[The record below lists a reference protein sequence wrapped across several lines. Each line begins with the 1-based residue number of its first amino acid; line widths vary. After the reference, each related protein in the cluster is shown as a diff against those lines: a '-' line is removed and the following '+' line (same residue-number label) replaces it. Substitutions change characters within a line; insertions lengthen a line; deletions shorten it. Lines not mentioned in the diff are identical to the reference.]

1 MDARSGPDAK
11 ERLREPSDVPH
22 WLRTHARHAASLRAG
37 LWCILTPQEG
47 SRGWCVTT
55 LNSVTLGRF
64 IAWPIEPSLGAVR
77 QPKKTGGHHVK
88 NICNVIYS
96 RVSHWPQTTP
106 HADASDPR
114 FVRPPRGSP
123 RPEAG
128 LVYTGA
134 STRMVP
140 AIGRRCHRPL
150 RNCNGFP
157 ERAFE
162 RMRPRGVERPRGR
175 CGATVPGAA
184 LGACG
189 LQARSC
195 SRTVSYTKRLS
206 HLSQSGSAWRSR
218 AGRAPGLAVRGVR
231 RAPRMTARPPYR
243 CPPAG
248 LLRPRCLH
256 RQCGSG

>member
-1 MDARSGPDAK
+1 MDLGPFTPLTDACHG
-11 ERLREPSDVPH
+11 PSKM
-22 WLRTHARHAASLRAG
+22 

-55 LNSVTLGRF
+55 LSSVTLGRF

-77 QPKKTGGHHVK
+77 QPKKPGGHHVK

-140 AIGRRCHRPL
+140 AIGLRCHRPL
-150 RNCNGFP
+150 RNCNGIP
-157 ERAFE
+157 VRLSACLHGGS
-162 RMRPRGVERPRGR
+162 RGLRGDAARRSVERPS
-175 CGATVPGAA
+175 AA
-184 LGACG
+184 
-189 LQARSC
+189 ARS
-195 SRTVSYTKRLS
+195 K
-206 HLSQSGSAWRSR
+206 
-218 AGRAPGLAVRGVR
+218 LAHVAV
-231 RAPRMTARPPYR
+231 
-243 CPPAG
+243 
-248 LLRPRCLH
+248 L
-256 RQCGSG
+256 